1 LEPPCLQWRGWLS
14 QAISAPTLENPID
27 MAIIDNVQ
35 KISDTIWEIA
45 FHLQECA
52 SRKSSGAFE
61 HRASSQH
68 CRSSGEKIR

>member
-1 LEPPCLQWRGWLS
+1 
-14 QAISAPTLENPID
+14 

-52 SRKSSGAFE
+52 SRKSSGAFD
-61 HRASSQH
+61 H
-68 CRSSGEKIR
+68 CAPLRFTAEPGQRRFDEKAIAMLRSRKNPIKPGVFHG